1 MKTSRCNI
9 SNVNTSRKLKHECQH
24 RTKMQKHEVN
34 PETKSID
41 IQLNRVVEA
50 PKKTRTK
57 AYIDQLRTQ
66 TTQRRTQIDKEA

>member
-1 MKTSRCNI
+1 
-9 SNVNTSRKLKHECQH
+9 
-24 RTKMQKHEVN
+24 MQKHEVN

-50 PKKTRTK
+50 PKQTRPI